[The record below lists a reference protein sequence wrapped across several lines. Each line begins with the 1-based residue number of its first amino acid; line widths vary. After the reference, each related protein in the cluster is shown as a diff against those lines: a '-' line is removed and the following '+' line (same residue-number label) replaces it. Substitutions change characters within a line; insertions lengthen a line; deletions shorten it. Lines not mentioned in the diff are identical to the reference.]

1 MTANSTLPASADA
14 AKPRLILVDG
24 SGYIFRA
31 NHALPPLTRPD
42 GVAVGAVYGF
52 TNMMLKLREQFKND
66 AMAVV
71 FDASRISFRQ
81 DVYADYKANRSETPE
96 DLIPQFPLV
105 RDATRAL
112 CIPQIEIAGV
122 EADDTI
128 ASYAKF
134 GAAHGYDVIIV
145 SSDKDLMQLI
155 TDHVQMYDPM
165 KNKFIGEAEVMEKFG
180 VPPNKVIEVQA
191 LIGDSVDNVPGVPG
205 IGPKTAAEL
214 INQFGTLEGV
224 LASTDQIKQPK
235 RRESLIEH
243 AANARMSY
251 QLVQLKDDVALP
263 TPIED
268 LKPCPYDVPT
278 LAAFLAAQNF
288 NSLYKKI
295 TGGAAISA
303 PPLPPASKPMSAGVA
318 AVAERPAQTTQ
329 SVAYERYETIT
340 TLDALTKLIAKANA
354 RGLLCIDTETTGLDA
369 HNAKLVGIALAV
381 GEGEAAYIPLQ
392 HVSEG
397 SLDDVAAPTHDLF
410 ATNTGPKLVE
420 GQLTLAQVQ
429 AALKPVLSDAGVL
442 KIGHNIKYDIIILK
456 RHGFTLS
463 PIADTMLMS
472 YVTSAGLRT
481 QGLDALVLE
490 HFGHR
495 MIPFSEVCG
504 TGKNQKNFSQ
514 ITLADATRYAAE
526 DADMTLRLYHLLK
539 THMIQQHVVRVY
551 EIIERPLIDVIVAM
565 EEAGIAINVPLLKE
579 ISAELEARMQVL
591 EADVMREAGMQFL
604 ISSPKQLGEV
614 LFDKMQLPGG
624 KKSAKTGAYTT
635 DAETLET
642 LAEQGVAIAEK
653 VLEWRQFAKLKNTYT
668 DTLPEAISPHSNRVH
683 TSYAMAIASTGRLS
697 SSEPNLQNIPIRTK
711 EGKRIREAFVA
722 MPGNVLISAD
732 YSQIELRLLA
742 HVAGIDVLQNAF
754 KNGDDIHAITASQM
768 FGVPVNEV
776 SGELRRQAKTINFG
790 IIYGISA
797 HGLSQRLG
805 ISRSDAA
812 NYIERYFTQ
821 YPGIREYMD
830 STIAFARA
838 HGYVETLFGRRVYVR
853 DINAKNP
860 NLRNFSE
867 RAAINAPLQGTA
879 ADIIKLA
886 MIGVHER
893 LPAWK
898 GAKLLLQVHD
908 ELVIECAESDAQAI
922 AAAVQRTMQGVAQL
936 CVPLTV
942 EVGVGPH
949 WGAIH

>member
-1 MTANSTLPASADA
+1 MTAHTSLPAVAEGA
-14 AKPRLILVDG
+14 RPRLILVDG

-31 NHALPPLTRPD
+31 YHALPPLTRPD
-42 GVAVGAVYGF
+42 GTPVGAVYGF
-52 TNMMLKLREQFKND
+52 TTMMLKLREQFKAD

-81 DVYADYKANRSETPE
+81 DVYADYKANRAETPE
-96 DLIPQFPLV
+96 DLIPQFAIV
-105 RDATRAL
+105 REATAAL
-112 CIPQIEIAGV
+112 NIPQIEITGV

-134 GAAHGYDVIIV
+134 AVTQGHDVVIV

-165 KNKFIGEAEVMEKFG
+165 KNKFIGHHEVIEKFG
-180 VPPNKVIEVQA
+180 VPPEKVIEVQA

-214 INQFGTLEGV
+214 ITQFGTLEGV

-235 RRESLIEH
+235 RRESLIAH
-243 AANARMSY
+243 AGNARMSY

-263 TPIED
+263 LPIEA
-268 LKPCPYDVPT
+268 LAPKAFDVAV
-278 LAAFLAAQNF
+278 LGQFLATQNF
-288 NSLYKKI
+288 NSLHKKI
-295 TGGAAISA
+295 TGGAAITA
-303 PPLPPASKPMSAGVA
+303 APLPPVA
-318 AVAERPAQTTQ
+318 AKAGSAAPEIAPVPVASAAIAQD
-329 SVAYERYETIT
+329 RYETIT
-340 TLDALTKLIAKANA
+340 SADALARVVAKASA
-354 RGLLCIDTETTGLDA
+354 RGVMAIDTETTGLDV
-369 HNAKLVGIALAV
+369 HNVKLVGISLAV
-381 GEGEAAYIPLQ
+381 GEGEACYIPIG

-397 SLDDVAAPTHDLF
+397 SLDEVAAPAGDLF
-410 ATNTGPKLVE
+410 ASTSGPKLVA
-420 GQLTLAQVQ
+420 GQLSLAEVQ
-429 AALKPVLSDAGVL
+429 RVLAPVLADAGVL
-442 KIGHNIKYDIIILK
+442 KVGHNIKYDLIILK
-456 RHGFTLS
+456 RHGFTLEA
-463 PIADTMLMS
+463 IADTMLMS
-472 YVTSAGLRT
+472 YVTSAGLRA
-481 QGLDALVLE
+481 QGLDALALA
-490 HFGHR
+490 HLNHR
-495 MIPFSEVCG
+495 MIAFSDVVG
-504 TGKNQKNFSQ
+504 TGKQQKNFSQ
-514 ITLADATRYAAE
+514 VAIADATRYAAE
-526 DADMTLRLYHLLK
+526 DADVTLRLYHLFK
-539 THMIQQHVVRVY
+539 QHMLEQHVVRVY
-551 EIIERPLIDVIVAM
+551 ETIERPLIGVIVAM

-579 ISAELEARMQVL
+579 ISHELEVRMRVL
-591 EADVMREAGMQFL
+591 EEDVMKEAGMPFL

-614 LFDKMQLPGG
+614 LFDKLQLPGG

-642 LAEQGVAIAEK
+642 LAAQGVVIAEK

-668 DTLPEAISPHSNRVH
+668 DTLPEAISSHSGRVH
-683 TSYAMAIASTGRLS
+683 TSYAMAVASTGRLS
-697 SSEPNLQNIPIRTK
+697 SSDPNLQNIPIRTT

-722 MPGNVLISAD
+722 TPGNVLISAD

-742 HVAGIDVLQNAF
+742 HVAGIDVLREAF
-754 KNGDDIHAITASQM
+754 RHGDDIHAITASQM
-768 FGVPVNEV
+768 FGVPVGEV
-776 SGELRRQAKTINFG
+776 SSDLRRQAKTINFG

-812 NYIERYFTQ
+812 NYIERYFAQ

-830 STIAFARA
+830 TTIAFARE

-886 MIGVHER
+886 MIQVHEK
-893 LPAWK
+893 LAGIA
-898 GAKLLLQVHD
+898 GAHLLLQVHD
-908 ELVIECAESDAQAI
+908 ELVIECKQADAEAVS
-922 AAAVQRTMQGVAQL
+922 AAVQRAMQGVAQL
-936 CVPLTV
+936 SVPLTV